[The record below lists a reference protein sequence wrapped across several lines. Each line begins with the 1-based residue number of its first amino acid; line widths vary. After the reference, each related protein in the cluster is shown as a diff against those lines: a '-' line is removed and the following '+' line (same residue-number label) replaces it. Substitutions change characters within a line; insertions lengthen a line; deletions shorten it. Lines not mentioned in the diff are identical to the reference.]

1 MALLAA
7 SPDPGGGQV
16 RGGGVTTRSISARA
30 LVLAAVLALL
40 AQLLVSLP
48 SLLGE
53 ADVLVRHFDGPHY
66 LVVAKSLYRPTAESP
81 LPGYIFSAR
90 YFAVHLPL
98 YPLAVRAMAPVAGYP
113 AALLLAT
120 ALFGAAS
127 AVVFARYLE
136 VAAPE
141 VPVLFGT
148 LLFLCVPARHL
159 LYRSIGATEAPMAF
173 CVVLAVLAYRTDRIG
188 LAFAAAS
195 LASVTRINGVLVIG
209 VLAAALLARRRV
221 RSALAGS
228 ALAFVPLAVTFAWQG
243 RVLGSPLAFF
253 ETHAGKRSIAPFGW
267 LLEKAGEG
275 QWVDAELLLA
285 VFLFYGIA
293 ALRLWETGDR
303 IEAGLVAAHMG
314 LFALLRE
321 TDLPRYFLTVAPF
334 AVVVAFRDVWKRPPL
349 ALAFLA
355 VAFPVALAY
364 AWRSMPNNVCH
375 PEAYAALLRFLR
387 S

>member
-1 MALLAA
+1 M
-7 SPDPGGGQV
+7 SG
-16 RGGGVTTRSISARA
+16 RTISARA
-30 LVLAAVLALL
+30 LVLAAALALL
-40 AQLLVSLP
+40 AQILVSLP

-53 ADVLVRHFDGPHY
+53 ADVLVRHFDGPNY
-66 LVVAKSLYRPTAESP
+66 LVVAKTLYRPTEKSP
-81 LPGYIFSAR
+81 MPGYIFSPH
-90 YFAVHLPL
+90 YFAAHLPL
-98 YPLAVRAMAPVAGYP
+98 YPLTVRAIAPVAGYP
-113 AALLLAT
+113 VGLLLAT
-120 ALFGAAS
+120 ALFGVAS
-127 AVVFARYLE
+127 AVVFARYLG

-173 CVVLAVLAYRTDRIG
+173 CVVLAALAYRTDRIG

-221 RSALAGS
+221 RSAIVGS
-228 ALAFVPLAVTFAWQG
+228 ALACVPLVATFAWQG
-243 RVLGSPLAFF
+243 RVLGSSFAFF
-253 ETHAGKRSIAPFGW
+253 ETHAGKKNFAPFGW

-275 QWVDAELLLA
+275 QWVEAELLLA
-285 VFLFYGIA
+285 VFLFYGVA

-303 IEAGLVAAHMG
+303 LEAGLVAAHLG

-321 TDLPRYFLTVAPF
+321 TDLPRYFLSVAPF
-334 AVVVAFRDVWKRPPL
+334 AVVIAFRDVWKRPSL

-355 VAFPVALAY
+355 VASPVALAY
-364 AWRSMPNNVCH
+364 AWRSMPNNICH
-375 PEAYAALLRFLR
+375 PETYAVLLRFLK